1 MVLTKKLSSRISVVF
16 DRNSQKHPREKHTD
30 TAKPSALSK
39 IQTLPAEIK
48 LQILEEAA
56 SICVVKNL
64 VIACPSFHPVYCK
77 NRYRVLLGAHQKGH
91 DNRLGAVAEVVL
103 YINKLGKAPHVR
115 RNQAW
120 MFWMEIQVRFH
131 RRDRVSFIDSQPSLS
146 DLKEVSR
153 VHCWVLEKC
162 DVLSRRV
169 IKGKDAFGG
178 GGGCDLLYHW
188 CSYLY
193 DIEIF
198 AALIAERD
206 RGWAAASL
214 PKSAWEKE
222 VVEDLWYVHD
232 FRMMASI
239 VKVIW
244 PSRFGKTP
252 PWRQRTRALILKN
265 AH

>member
-1 MVLTKKLSSRISVVF
+1 MNLTKKLSSRISTVF
-16 DRNSQKHPREKHTD
+16 HRSSKAQPKGKHTD
-30 TAKPSALSK
+30 TSEPNALSK

-48 LQILEEAA
+48 LQILEDAA
-56 SICVVKNL
+56 NICVVKNL
-64 VIACPSFHPVYCK
+64 VIACPSFHPVYCE
-77 NRYRVLLGAHQKGH
+77 NRYRVLLGAHRKGH
-91 DNRLGAVAEVVL
+91 DNRLGVVAEVIL
-103 YINKLGKAPHVR
+103 YINKLDEAPQAR

-131 RRDRVSFIDSQPSLS
+131 RRDRVGFIDSQPSLS
-146 DLKEVSR
+146 DLREVSR

-169 IKGKDAFGG
+169 TKRKDAMNGG
-178 GGGCDLLYHW
+178 VGSNLLCHW

-198 AALIAERD
+198 AALIAEKD

-222 VVEDLWYVHD
+222 VVEDLWYEHD

-252 PWRQRTRALILKN
+252 PCRQRTRALILKN